1 MSKLRNA
8 VTTSVRTGLI
18 LGVVALF
25 VALMG
30 IVVDFNELEVI
41 GGVIGL
47 GHTILLLI
55 GVATGYVSV
64 RGEEKR
70 SYPEAGLMGA
80 IAGLLMGG
88 VLALL
93 VLLIQSVNLRPV
105 FVNATED
112 LIAALTFNQSLGPGI
127 VLLLAV
133 GLVLGI
139 LGGILNQLS
148 PRVRAPILSGLGVVL
163 LCGVLQ
169 EVFLA
174 ILRNF
179 ALPEGFIGFFYLR
192 KGLTPLGAVCLFV
205 LTVIISVARPYLGP
219 AIRRSYDQLNPTGKA
234 VVGTVVLLAVALLMA
249 LIFLRLP
256 IPMPETIG
264 KPVQAAAVFCLL
276 GLLPAAVVWLVARSG
291 ATNGLNSAVPSRRQ
305 PTQRGRLL
313 LRGSLVSIGVF
324 VLVTLPFMVGLYWS
338 DVTVLFGLLCLMG
351 LGLNIVVGFA
361 GLLDLGYV
369 AFFAIGAYAAG
380 LLTSMR
386 SSLAWGWS
394 FWAAWPVAMFCAAM
408 AGILLGVPVL
418 RMRGDYLAIVTLG
431 FGEIIR
437 VLALSDLLKPYIGGA
452 QGILEIPKP
461 TIGGLTLLTSQHLY
475 YLILL
480 GGLVAIF
487 ISWRLSDSRV
497 GRAWIAIREDEDVAE
512 AVGIN
517 LVQYKLFAFAI
528 GALLAGVSGA
538 IFASKLSS
546 IYPHSFN
553 LIWSINALCLIIVG
567 GVASIPG
574 VVVGAF
580 AMVFLPEVLRFAA
593 EYRYLMYGAALVV
606 MMLVKPEGLWPA
618 ELLRR
623 ELHPEAEMAEEV
635 A

>member
-1 MSKLRNA
+1 MSELRHA
-8 VTTSVRTGLI
+8 VITSVRTGLI
-18 LGVVALF
+18 LGIVALF

-55 GVATGYVSV
+55 GVGTGYVAV
-64 RGEEKR
+64 RGEEER
-70 SYPEAGLMGA
+70 SYPEAGLLGA

-105 FVNATED
+105 FINATD
-112 LIAALTFNQSLGPGI
+112 TLIAALTFNQGLGLGI
-127 VLLLAV
+127 VLLLAG

-139 LGGILNQLS
+139 IGGILYPLS
-148 PRVRAPILSGLGVVL
+148 PRVRAPILTGLGVVL

-179 ALPEGFIGFFYLR
+179 ALPEGLIGFFYYR
-192 KGLTPLGAVCLFV
+192 KGLTPLGAASLFI
-205 LTVIISVARPYLGP
+205 LAVIISAARPHLGP
-219 AIRRSYDQLNPTGKA
+219 AISRSYDQLNPTGKA
-234 VVGTVVLLAVALLMA
+234 VGGAVVLLAVAILLA

-264 KPVQAAAVFCLL
+264 KPVQEAIVFCLL
-276 GLLPAAVVWLVARSG
+276 GLLPAAVVWLVARS
-291 ATNGLNSAVPSRRQ
+291 RRQ
-305 PTQRGRLL
+305 PAQRGRLL
-313 LRGSLVSIGVF
+313 LRGSLVSTGVF
-324 VLVTLPFMVGLYWS
+324 ALATLPFMVGLYWS
-338 DVTVLFGLLCLMG
+338 DVTDLFGLLVLMG

-369 AFFAIGAYAAG
+369 AFFAIGAYTAG

-394 FWAAWPVAMFCAAM
+394 FWAAWPVAMFAAAM

-437 VLALSDLLKPYIGGA
+437 VLALSDLLKPYFGGA
-452 QGILEIPKP
+452 QGILEVPKP
-461 TIGGLTLLTSQHLY
+461 VIGGLTLLTSQHLY

-480 GGLVAIF
+480 GCLVAIF

-512 AVGIN
+512 AMGIN

-618 ELLRR
+618 ERRRR
-623 ELHPEAEMAEEV
+623 ELRAEAEMVEE
-635 A
+635 AA

>member
-1 MSKLRNA
+1 MSELRNP
-8 VTTSVRTGLI
+8 VITSVRMGLI
-18 LGVVALF
+18 LGVAALF

-30 IVVDFNELEVI
+30 VVVDFNELEVI

-55 GVATGYVSV
+55 GVAAGYATV

-70 SYPEAGLMGA
+70 SYPEAGLLGA

-105 FVNATED
+105 FVNATDD
-112 LIAALTFNQSLGPGI
+112 LIAALTFNQSLGLGI

-133 GLVLGI
+133 GLALGI
-139 LGGILNQLS
+139 IGGILNQSS
-148 PRVRAPILSGLGVVL
+148 PRVRAPILTGLGVVL

-169 EVFLA
+169 EIFVA

-179 ALPEGFIGFFYLR
+179 ALPEGFIGFFYYR
-192 KGLTPLGAVCLFV
+192 KGLTPLGAVSLFT
-205 LTVIISVARPYLGP
+205 LTVIISLARPYLGP
-219 AIRRSYDQLNPTGKA
+219 AIRRSYDELNPTGKA
-234 VVGTVVLLAVALLMA
+234 AVGAAVLLVVAILMA
-249 LIFLRLP
+249 LIFVRLP
-256 IPMPETIG
+256 IPIPETIG
-264 KPVQAAAVFCLL
+264 KPVQAAIVFGLF
-276 GLLPAAVVWLVARSG
+276 GLLPAAVVWLVAG
-291 ATNGLNSAVPSRRQ
+291 SRRQ
-305 PTQRGRLL
+305 PVQRGRLL
-313 LRGSLVSIGVF
+313 LRGSLVSTGVF
-324 VLVTLPFMVGLYWS
+324 VLATLPFMVGLYWS
-338 DVTVLFGLLCLMG
+338 DVSVLFGLLVLMG
-351 LGLNIVVGFA
+351 FGLNIVVGFA

-369 AFFAIGAYAAG
+369 AFFAIGAYTAG

-394 FWAAWPVAMFCAAM
+394 FWAAWPVAMFGAAM

-461 TIGGLTLLTSQHLY
+461 TIAGLTLLTSQHLY
-475 YLILL
+475 YLMLL

-512 AVGIN
+512 AMGIN

-567 GVASIPG
+567 GLASIPG

-606 MMLVKPEGLWPA
+606 MMLVKPEGLWPV
-618 ELLRR
+618 EQRQR
-623 ELHPEAEMAEEV
+623 ELRAEAEMAEE
-635 A
+635 AA

>member
-1 MSKLRNA
+1 MSELRSA
-8 VTTSVRTGLI
+8 VITSVRTGLI
-18 LGVVALF
+18 LGVVAVF

-41 GGVIGL
+41 GRVIGL

-55 GVATGYVSV
+55 GMAVGYVAV

-70 SYPEAGLMGA
+70 SYPETGLMGA

-105 FVNATED
+105 FINATKD
-112 LIAALTFNQSLGPGI
+112 LIAALTFNQSLGLGI

-133 GLVLGI
+133 GLILGI
-139 LGGILNQLS
+139 IGGILHRLS
-148 PRVRAPILSGLGVVL
+148 PRVRSPILTGLMVVL

-169 EVFLA
+169 EMFLA

-179 ALPEGFIGFFYLR
+179 ALPEGFIGFFYYR
-192 KGLTPLGAVCLFV
+192 KGLTPLGAVSLFV

-219 AIRRSYDQLNPTGKA
+219 AVSRSYDQLNPTGKA
-234 VVGTVVLLAVALLMA
+234 VVGAVVLLAGAILAA
-249 LIFLRLP
+249 LIFVRLP
-256 IPMPETIG
+256 IPIPETIG
-264 KPVQAAAVFCLL
+264 KPVQAAAVFGLF
-276 GLLPAAVVWLVARSG
+276 GLLPAVVVWLVPRSG
-291 ATNGLNSAVPSRRQ
+291 ATAPSRGQ
-305 PTQRGRLL
+305 PAQRGRLL
-313 LRGSLVSIGVF
+313 LRSSLISIGVF
-324 VLVTLPFMVGLYWS
+324 VLATLPFMVGLYWS
-338 DVTVLFGLLCLMG
+338 DVTVLFGIYVLMG

-369 AFFAIGAYAAG
+369 AFFAIGAYTAG
-380 LLTSMR
+380 LFTSMR

-394 FWAAWPVAMFCAAM
+394 FWTAWPVAMFAAAM

-437 VLALSDLLKPYIGGA
+437 VLALSDLLKPYFGGA

-461 TIGGLTLLTSQHLY
+461 VVGGLTLLTSQYLY

-480 GGLVAIF
+480 GCLVAIF

-512 AVGIN
+512 AMGIN

-528 GALLAGVSGA
+528 GALFAGGSGA
-538 IFASKLSS
+538 IFGSKLSS

-553 LIWSINALCLIIVG
+553 LIISVNVLCLIIVG
-567 GVASIPG
+567 GIASIPG
-574 VVVGAF
+574 VVVGGF
-580 AMVFLPEVLRFAA
+580 AMLFLPEVLRFAA

-606 MMLVKPEGLWPA
+606 MMLVKPEGFWPA
-618 ELLRR
+618 ERRRR
-623 ELHPEAEMAEEV
+623 ELRAEAEMAEE
-635 A
+635 AA

>member
-1 MSKLRNA
+1 MGELRNA
-8 VTTSVRTGLI
+8 VITSARTGLI
-18 LGVVALF
+18 LGVVAVF

-30 IVVDFNELEVI
+30 VVVDFNELEVI

-47 GHTILLLI
+47 GHTILLLL
-55 GVATGYVSV
+55 GVAVGYVTV

-70 SYPEAGLMGA
+70 SYPQAGLMGA
-80 IAGLLMGG
+80 VAGLLMGG
-88 VLALL
+88 MLALL

-105 FVNATED
+105 FINATED
-112 LIAALTFNQSLGPGI
+112 LIAALTFNQSLGLGL

-133 GLVLGI
+133 SLVLGI
-139 LGGILNQLS
+139 MGSILKQLS
-148 PRVRAPILSGLGVVL
+148 PHVRSPILTGLMVVL

-179 ALPEGFIGFFYLR
+179 ALPEGFIGFFYYR
-192 KGLTPLGAVCLFV
+192 KGLTPLGAVSLFI
-205 LTVIISVARPYLGP
+205 LTAVISAAWPYLGP
-219 AIRRSYDQLNPTGKA
+219 AIRRSYDERHPTGKA
-234 VVGTVVLLAVALLMA
+234 VVGVVALLAVAILAA
-249 LIFLRLP
+249 LIFVRLP
-256 IPMPETIG
+256 IPIPETVG
-264 KPVQAAAVFCLL
+264 KPVQMALVFGLF
-276 GLLPAAVVWLVARSG
+276 GLLPAAVVWLVAR
-291 ATNGLNSAVPSRRQ
+291 PSQQ
-305 PTQRGRLL
+305 PAQRGTLL
-313 LRGSLVSIGVF
+313 LRGSLVSAGVF
-324 VLVTLPFMVGLYWS
+324 VLATLPFMFGLYWA
-338 DVTVLFGLLCLMG
+338 DVTVLFGILTLMG
-351 LGLNIVVGFA
+351 LGLNIVIGFA

-369 AFFAIGAYAAG
+369 AFFAIGAYTAG

-394 FWAAWPVAMFCAAM
+394 FWAAWPIALVFAAM
-408 AGILLGVPVL
+408 AGVLLGVPVL

-452 QGILEIPKP
+452 QGILEVPKP
-461 TIGGLTLLTSQHLY
+461 VIFGITLLTSQHLY

-480 GGLVAIF
+480 GCLAAIF

-497 GRAWIAIREDEDVAE
+497 GRAWIAVREDEDVAE
-512 AVGIN
+512 AMGIN

-538 IFASKLSS
+538 VFAAKLSS

-574 VVVGAF
+574 VVVGSF

-618 ELLRR
+618 ERRRR
-623 ELHPEAEMAEEV
+623 ELHAEAEVAEE
-635 A
+635 AA

>member
-1 MSKLRNA
+1 MSELRNT
-8 VTTSVRTGLI
+8 VITSARTGLI
-18 LGVVALF
+18 LGIVAVF

-30 IVVDFNELEVI
+30 VVVDFNEMEVI

-55 GVATGYVSV
+55 GVAVGYAAV

-70 SYPEAGLMGA
+70 TYPEVGLMGA
-80 IAGLLMGG
+80 VAGLLTGG
-88 VLALL
+88 MLALL

-105 FVNATED
+105 FINATED
-112 LIAALTFNQSLGPGI
+112 LIAALTFNQGLGLGL
-127 VLLLAV
+127 VLLLAAS
-133 GLVLGI
+133 LALGI
-139 LGGILNQLS
+139 MGSILKQLS
-148 PRVRAPILSGLGVVL
+148 PHARSPILTGLMVVL

-179 ALPEGFIGFFYLR
+179 ALPEGFIGFFYYR
-192 KGLTPLGAVCLFV
+192 KGLTPLGAVSLFI
-205 LTVIISVARPYLGP
+205 LTAVISVAWPYLGP
-219 AIRRSYDQLNPTGKA
+219 AIRRSYDEFDPTRKSA
-234 VVGTVVLLAVALLMA
+234 VGVVALFAVAILAA
-249 LIFLRLP
+249 LIFVRLP
-256 IPMPETIG
+256 IPIPETVG
-264 KPVQAAAVFCLL
+264 KPVQMAVVFCLL
-276 GLLPAAVVWLVARSG
+276 GLLPAAVVWLVAR
-291 ATNGLNSAVPSRRQ
+291 PSQQPARRG
-305 PTQRGRLL
+305 TLL
-313 LRGSLVSIGVF
+313 LRGSLVSAGVF
-324 VLVTLPFMVGLYWS
+324 TLATLPFMVGLYWS
-338 DVTVLFGLLCLMG
+338 DVTVLFGILTLMG

-369 AFFAIGAYAAG
+369 AFFAIGAYTAG

-394 FWAAWPVAMFCAAM
+394 FWAAWPFALIFAAL

-452 QGILEIPKP
+452 QGILEVPKP
-461 TIGGLTLLTSQHLY
+461 TIGNLTFLTSQHLY

-480 GGLVAIF
+480 GCLAAIF

-497 GRAWIAIREDEDVAE
+497 GRAWIAVREDEDVAE
-512 AVGIN
+512 AMGIN

-538 IFASKLSS
+538 VFATKLSS

-567 GVASIPG
+567 GIASIPG

-618 ELLRR
+618 ERRRR
-623 ELHPEAEMAEEV
+623 ELHAEAEIAEE
-635 A
+635 AT

>member
-1 MSKLRNA
+1 MSGLRNA
-8 VTTSVRTGLI
+8 VVTSARTGLI
-18 LGVVALF
+18 LGVVAVF

-30 IVVDFNELEVI
+30 VVVDFNELEVI

-55 GVATGYVSV
+55 GVATGYVAV
-64 RGEEKR
+64 RGEERR
-70 SYPEAGLMGA
+70 SYLEVGLLGA
-80 IAGLLMGG
+80 IAGLLMTG

-105 FVNATED
+105 FVNATDD
-112 LIAALTFNQSLGPGI
+112 LIAALTLNQGLGLGI

-139 LGGILNQLS
+139 VGAILNQLS
-148 PRVRAPILSGLGVVL
+148 PRVRAPILTGLGAVL
-163 LCGVLQ
+163 LCGILQ
-169 EVFLA
+169 EVLLA

-179 ALPEGFIGFFYLR
+179 ALPEGLIGFFYYR
-192 KGLTPLGAVCLFV
+192 KGLTPRGAVSLFI
-205 LTVIISVARPYLGP
+205 LPAVINAAWPYLGP
-219 AIRRSYDQLNPTGKA
+219 TTRRSYDRLAPAGKA
-234 VVGTVVLLAVALLMA
+234 IVGTVILLVVAILAA
-249 LIFLRLP
+249 LIFVRLP
-256 IPMPETIG
+256 IPLPETMG
-264 KPVQAAAVFCLL
+264 KPVQMAIVFCLL
-276 GLLPAAVVWLVARSG
+276 GPVPAVVVWLLTRSG
-291 ATNGLNSAVPSRRQ
+291 VAAPSRPQ
-305 PTQRGRLL
+305 PGQRGQLL
-313 LRGSLVSIGVF
+313 LRSSLISIGVF
-324 VLVTLPFMVGLYWS
+324 VLATLPFMVGLYWS
-338 DVTVLFGLLCLMG
+338 DVSVLFGLLTLMG

-369 AFFAIGAYAAG
+369 AFFAIGAYTAG

-394 FWAAWPVAMFCAAM
+394 FWAAWPIAMVFAAM

-452 QGILEIPKP
+452 QGILEVPKP

-480 GGLVAIF
+480 GCLVAIF

-512 AVGIN
+512 AMGIN

-618 ELLRR
+618 ERRQR
-623 ELHPEAEMAEEV
+623 ELHAGEEMAEEAV
-635 A
+635 

>member
-1 MSKLRNA
+1 MSELRSA
-8 VTTSVRTGLI
+8 VITSVRTGLI
-18 LGVVALF
+18 LGVVAVF

-41 GGVIGL
+41 GRVLGL

-55 GVATGYVSV
+55 GMAVGYVAV

-70 SYPEAGLMGA
+70 SYPETGLMGA
-80 IAGLLMGG
+80 IAGLLTGG
-88 VLALL
+88 VLVLL

-105 FVNATED
+105 FINATKD
-112 LIAALTFNQSLGPGI
+112 LIAALTFNQSLGLGI

-133 GLVLGI
+133 GLILGI
-139 LGGILNQLS
+139 IGGILHRLS
-148 PRVRAPILSGLGVVL
+148 PSVRSPILTGLMVVL

-169 EVFLA
+169 EMFLA

-179 ALPEGFIGFFYLR
+179 ALPEGFIGFFYYR
-192 KGLTPLGAVCLFV
+192 KGLTPLGAVSLFV

-219 AIRRSYDQLNPTGKA
+219 AVRRSYDQLNPTGKA
-234 VVGTVVLLAVALLMA
+234 IVGAVVLLAGAILAA
-249 LIFLRLP
+249 LIFVRLP
-256 IPMPETIG
+256 IPIPETIG
-264 KPVQAAAVFCLL
+264 KPVQAAAVFGLF
-276 GLLPAAVVWLVARSG
+276 GLLPAVVVWLVPRSG
-291 ATNGLNSAVPSRRQ
+291 ATAPSRGQ
-305 PTQRGRLL
+305 PAQRGRLL
-313 LRGSLVSIGVF
+313 LRSSLISIGVF

-338 DVTVLFGLLCLMG
+338 DVTVLFGIYVLMG

-369 AFFAIGAYAAG
+369 AFFAIGAYTAG

-394 FWAAWPVAMFCAAM
+394 FWAAWPVAMFFAAM
-408 AGILLGVPVL
+408 AGVLLGVPVL

-437 VLALSDLLKPYIGGA
+437 VLALSDLLKPYFGGA

-461 TIGGLTLLTSQHLY
+461 VVGGLTLLTSQYLY

-480 GGLVAIF
+480 GCLVAIF
-487 ISWRLSDSRV
+487 ISWRLSESRV

-512 AVGIN
+512 AMGIN

-528 GALLAGVSGA
+528 GALLAGGSGA
-538 IFASKLSS
+538 IFGSKLSS

-553 LIWSINALCLIIVG
+553 LIISVNVLCLIIVG

-574 VVVGAF
+574 VVVGGF
-580 AMVFLPEVLRFAA
+580 AMLFLPEVLRFAA

-618 ELLRR
+618 ERRRR
-623 ELHPEAEMAEEV
+623 ELRAEAEMAEE
-635 A
+635 AA

>member
-1 MSKLRNA
+1 MSELRNA
-8 VTTSVRTGLI
+8 VITSVRMGLI
-18 LGVVALF
+18 LGVVAVF

-30 IVVDFNELEVI
+30 VVVDFNELEVI
-41 GGVIGL
+41 GRVIGL

-55 GVATGYVSV
+55 GMATGYVAV
-64 RGEEKR
+64 RGEDRR
-70 SYPEAGLMGA
+70 SYLEAGLLGA
-80 IAGLLMGG
+80 IAGLLTGG

-93 VLLIQSVNLRPV
+93 VLLIHNVNLRPV
-105 FVNATED
+105 FINATEA
-112 LIAALTFNQSLGPGI
+112 LIAALTFNQSLGLGI

-133 GLVLGI
+133 VLVLGI

-148 PRVRAPILSGLGVVL
+148 PRLRAAILTGLGVVL

-179 ALPEGFIGFFYLR
+179 ALPEGLIGFFYYR
-192 KGLTPLGAVCLFV
+192 KGLTPLGAVSLFI
-205 LTVIISVARPYLGP
+205 LPAVINAAWPYLGP
-219 AIRRSYDQLNPTGKA
+219 AISRSYDQLNPTGRA
-234 VVGTVVLLAVALLMA
+234 VVGTVVLLAVAILVA
-249 LIFLRLP
+249 LIFARLP
-256 IPMPETIG
+256 IPIPETVG
-264 KPVQAAAVFCLL
+264 KPVQMAIVFCLL
-276 GLLPAAVVWLVARSG
+276 GLLPAAGVWLVAR
-291 ATNGLNSAVPSRRQ
+291 PSQQ
-305 PTQRGRLL
+305 PAQRGTLL
-313 LRGSLVSIGVF
+313 LRGSLVCAGVF
-324 VLVTLPFMVGLYWS
+324 VLATLPFMVGLYWA
-338 DVTVLFGLLCLMG
+338 DVTVLFGILCLMG
-351 LGLNIVVGFA
+351 LGLNIVIGFA

-369 AFFAIGAYAAG
+369 AFFAIGAYTAG

-394 FWAAWPVAMFCAAM
+394 FWAAWPIAMVFAAL

-452 QGILEIPKP
+452 QGILEVPKP

-480 GGLVAIF
+480 GCVIAVF

-512 AVGIN
+512 AMGIN

-618 ELLRR
+618 ERRRR
-623 ELHPEAEMAEEV
+623 ELHAGEEMAEE
-635 A
+635 AA

>member
-1 MSKLRNA
+1 MSELRNA
-8 VTTSVRTGLI
+8 VITSVRTGLI
-18 LGVVALF
+18 LGVAAVF

-30 IVVDFNELEVI
+30 IVLDFNQLEVI
-41 GGVIGL
+41 GGVLGL

-55 GVATGYVSV
+55 GVAAGYVAVKTTNLS
-64 RGEEKR
+64 EERR
-70 SYPEAGLMGA
+70 SYPEAGLLGA
-80 IAGLLMGG
+80 IAGLLMAG

-93 VLLIQSVNLRPV
+93 VLLIHNVNLRPV
-105 FVNATED
+105 FVNATET

-139 LGGILNQLS
+139 IGGILNQLS
-148 PRVRAPILSGLGVVL
+148 PGVRAPILTGLTVVL

-169 EVFLA
+169 EMFLA
-174 ILRNF
+174 ILGNF
-179 ALPEGFIGFFYLR
+179 ALPEGFIGFLYYR
-192 KGLTPLGAVCLFV
+192 KGLTPLGAVSLLI
-205 LTVIISVARPYLGP
+205 LTVMISAARPYLGP
-219 AIRRSYDQLNPTGKA
+219 AISRSYDRFNPAGKTI
-234 VVGTVVLLAVALLMA
+234 VGTAVLLAVAILMA

-256 IPMPETIG
+256 IPIPETIG
-264 KPVQAAAVFCLL
+264 KPVQAALVFGLL
-276 GLLPAAVVWLVARSG
+276 GLLPAAVVWFVAR
-291 ATNGLNSAVPSRRQ
+291 SRRQ
-305 PTQRGRLL
+305 PAQRGRLL
-313 LRGSLVSIGVF
+313 LRGSLVSTGVF
-324 VLVTLPFMVGLYWS
+324 VLATLPFMVGLYWT
-338 DVTVLFGLLCLMG
+338 DVFDNFGLYVLMG
-351 LGLNIVVGFA
+351 LGLNVVIGFA

-369 AFFAIGAYAAG
+369 AFFAIGAYTAG
-380 LLTSMR
+380 LFTSMR

-394 FWAAWPVAMFCAAM
+394 FWAAWPIALCFAAM
-408 AGILLGVPVL
+408 AGIILGVPVL

-480 GGLVAIF
+480 GCLLAIF

-512 AVGIN
+512 AMGIN

-553 LIWSINALCLIIVG
+553 LIISINVLCLIIVG
-567 GVASIPG
+567 GIASIPG

-580 AMVFLPEVLRFAA
+580 AMLFLPEVLRFAA

-618 ELLRR
+618 ERRRR
-623 ELHPEAEMAEEV
+623 ELHAAEEMAEE
-635 A
+635 AA

>member
-1 MSKLRNA
+1 MSELRNA
-8 VTTSVRTGLI
+8 VITSVRTGLI
-18 LGVVALF
+18 LGVVAVF

-30 IVVDFNELEVI
+30 IVLDFNELEVI

-55 GVATGYVSV
+55 GVAVGYVAV
-64 RGEEKR
+64 RGEERR

-80 IAGLLMGG
+80 IAGLVMGG

-93 VLLIQSVNLRPV
+93 VLLIHNVNLRPV
-105 FVNATED
+105 FINATED
-112 LIAALTFNQSLGPGI
+112 LIAALTFNQSLGLGI

-133 GLVLGI
+133 GLILGI
-139 LGGILNQLS
+139 IGGILHRLS
-148 PRVRAPILSGLGVVL
+148 PSVRSPILTGLMVVL

-169 EVFLA
+169 EMFLA

-179 ALPEGFIGFFYLR
+179 ALPEGLIGFFYYR
-192 KGLTPLGAVCLFV
+192 KGLTPLGAASLFILAV
-205 LTVIISVARPYLGP
+205 VISAARPYLGP
-219 AIRRSYDQLNPTGKA
+219 AISRSYDQLKPTGKA
-234 VVGTVVLLAVALLMA
+234 VVGAVVLLAVAILAA
-249 LIFLRLP
+249 LIFVRLP
-256 IPMPETIG
+256 IPIPETIG
-264 KPVQAAAVFCLL
+264 KPVQMAIVFCLL
-276 GLLPAAVVWLVARSG
+276 GLLPAAVIWLVAQ
-291 ATNGLNSAVPSRRQ
+291 SRRQ
-305 PTQRGRLL
+305 PAQRGRLL
-313 LRGSLVSIGVF
+313 LRGSLVSTGVF
-324 VLVTLPFMVGLYWS
+324 ALATLPFMVGLYWS
-338 DVTVLFGLLCLMG
+338 DVTDLFGLYVLMG

-369 AFFAIGAYAAG
+369 AFFAIGAYTAG
-380 LLTSMR
+380 LFTSMR

-394 FWAAWPVAMFCAAM
+394 FWAAWPVAMFFAAM

-437 VLALSDLLKPYIGGA
+437 VLALSDLLKPYFGGA

-461 TIGGLTLLTSQHLY
+461 VVGGLTLLTSQYLY

-480 GGLVAIF
+480 GCLVAIF

-512 AVGIN
+512 AMGIN

-528 GALLAGVSGA
+528 GALFAGGSGA
-538 IFASKLSS
+538 VFGSKLSS

-553 LIWSINALCLIIVG
+553 LIISVNVLCLIIVG

-580 AMVFLPEVLRFAA
+580 AMLFLPEVLRFAA

-618 ELLRR
+618 EQRRR
-623 ELHPEAEMAEEV
+623 ELRAGEEMAEE
-635 A
+635 AA

>member
-1 MSKLRNA
+1 M
-8 VTTSVRTGLI
+8 
-18 LGVVALF
+18 
-25 VALMG
+25 
-30 IVVDFNELEVI
+30 
-41 GGVIGL
+41 
-47 GHTILLLI
+47 
-55 GVATGYVSV
+55 
-64 RGEEKR
+64 
-70 SYPEAGLMGA
+70 
-80 IAGLLMGG
+80 
-88 VLALL
+88 
-93 VLLIQSVNLRPV
+93 
-105 FVNATED
+105 
-112 LIAALTFNQSLGPGI
+112 
-127 VLLLAV
+127 
-133 GLVLGI
+133 
-139 LGGILNQLS
+139 
-148 PRVRAPILSGLGVVL
+148 
-163 LCGVLQ
+163 
-169 EVFLA
+169 FLA

-179 ALPEGFIGFFYLR
+179 ALPEGLIGFFYYR
-192 KGLTPLGAVCLFV
+192 KGLTPLGAVTLFI
-205 LTVIISVARPYLGP
+205 LTVVISVAWPYLGP
-219 AIRRSYDQLNPTGKA
+219 ALRRFYDQLNPTGKT
-234 VVGTVVLLAVALLMA
+234 VVGAVALFAVAILMA

-256 IPMPETIG
+256 IPIPETIG

-276 GLLPAAVVWLVARSG
+276 GLLPAAVVWLMGRS
-291 ATNGLNSAVPSRRQ
+291 RQ
-305 PTQRGRLL
+305 QPAQRGQLL
-313 LRGSLVSIGVF
+313 LRGSLFSTGVF
-324 VLVTLPFMVGLYWS
+324 VLATLPFMVGLYWT
-338 DVTVLFGLLCLMG
+338 DVFDNFGLYVLMG

-369 AFFAIGAYAAG
+369 AFFAIGAYTAG

-394 FWAAWPVAMFCAAM
+394 FWAAWPVALFFAAM

-437 VLALSDLLKPYIGGA
+437 VLALSDLLKPYVGGA

-461 TIGGLTLLTSQHLY
+461 VIGGLTLLTSQHLY

-480 GGLVAIF
+480 GCLVAIF
-487 ISWRLSDSRV
+487 VSWRLSESRV

-512 AVGIN
+512 AMGIN

-538 IFASKLSS
+538 IFGSKLSS

-553 LIWSINALCLIIVG
+553 LIISVNVLCLIIVG

-580 AMVFLPEVLRFAA
+580 AMLFLPEVLRFAA

-618 ELLRR
+618 ERRQR
-623 ELHPEAEMAEEV
+623 ELRAEAEMAEEV

>member
-1 MSKLRNA
+1 MSELRNA
-8 VTTSVRTGLI
+8 VITSVRMGII
-18 LGVVALF
+18 LGVVAVF

-30 IVVDFNELEVI
+30 VVMDFNELEVI

-55 GVATGYVSV
+55 GMAVGYVAV
-64 RGEEKR
+64 RGEERR
-70 SYPEAGLMGA
+70 SYLEAGLMGA

-88 VLALL
+88 VLVLL
-93 VLLIQSVNLRPV
+93 VLLIHNVNLRPV
-105 FVNATED
+105 FVNATET
-112 LIAALTFNQSLGPGI
+112 LIAALTFNQGLGLGI

-133 GLVLGI
+133 DLVLGI
-139 LGGILNQLS
+139 IGGILHQLP
-148 PRVRAPILSGLGVVL
+148 PRVRAPILTGLGVVL
-163 LCGVLQ
+163 LCAVLQ
-169 EVFLA
+169 EMFLA

-179 ALPEGFIGFFYLR
+179 ALPEEFIGFFYYR
-192 KGLTPLGAVCLFV
+192 KGLTPLGAVFLFV
-205 LTVIISVARPYLGP
+205 LPVIISAARPYLGP
-219 AIRRSYDQLNPTGKA
+219 AISRSYDQLNPTGET
-234 VVGTVVLLAVALLMA
+234 VVGAAVLLAVAILLVV
-249 LIFLRLP
+249 IFLRLP
-256 IPMPETIG
+256 IPIPETIG
-264 KPVQAAAVFCLL
+264 KPAQAASVFGLF
-276 GLLPAAVVWLVARSG
+276 GLLPAAVVWLVARS
-291 ATNGLNSAVPSRRQ
+291 RRQ
-305 PTQRGRLL
+305 PVQQGGLL
-313 LRGSLVSIGVF
+313 LRGSLVSTGVF
-324 VLVTLPFMVGLYWS
+324 ALATLPFMVGLYWS
-338 DVTVLFGLLCLMG
+338 DVTVLFGIYVLMG

-380 LLTSMR
+380 LFTSMR

-394 FWAAWPVAMFCAAM
+394 FWAAWPVAMFFAAM
-408 AGILLGVPVL
+408 AGILLGIPVL

-437 VLALSDLLKPYIGGA
+437 VLALSDLLKPYFGGA

-461 TIGGLTLLTSQHLY
+461 VIGGLTLLTSQYLY

-480 GGLVAIF
+480 GCLVAIF

-512 AVGIN
+512 AMGIN

-528 GALLAGVSGA
+528 GALLAGGSGA
-538 IFASKLSS
+538 VFGSKLSS

-553 LIWSINALCLIIVG
+553 LIISVNVLCLIIVG

-580 AMVFLPEVLRFAA
+580 AMLFLPEVLRFAA
-593 EYRYLMYGAALVV
+593 EYRYLMYGAALVM

-618 ELLRR
+618 ERRRR
-623 ELHPEAEMAEEV
+623 ELRAEVEIAEE
-635 A
+635 AA

>member
-1 MSKLRNA
+1 MRNA
-8 VTTSVRTGLI
+8 LLTSVRTGLI
-18 LGVVALF
+18 LGVVAVF

-55 GVATGYVSV
+55 GMATGYVAV
-64 RGEEKR
+64 RGEER
-70 SYPEAGLMGA
+70 RGYPEAGLMGA
-80 IAGLLMGG
+80 VAGLLMGG

-93 VLLIQSVNLRPV
+93 VLLIHNINLRPV

-112 LIAALTFNQSLGPGI
+112 LIAALTFNQSLGLGI

-139 LGGILNQLS
+139 VGGILHRLP
-148 PRVRAPILSGLGVVL
+148 PRVRAPILTGLIVVL

-169 EVFLA
+169 EMFLA

-179 ALPEGFIGFFYLR
+179 ALPEGFIGFFYYR
-192 KGLTPLGAVCLFV
+192 KGLTPLGAVSLFI
-205 LTVIISVARPYLGP
+205 LAVIISAARPYLGP
-219 AIRRSYDQLNPTGKA
+219 AVRRSYDQLDPTGKA
-234 VVGTVVLLAVALLMA
+234 VVGAVVLLAGAIVAA
-249 LIFLRLP
+249 LIFVRLP
-256 IPMPETIG
+256 IPIPETMG
-264 KPVQAAAVFCLL
+264 KPVQAAAVFGLF
-276 GLLPAAVVWLVARSG
+276 GLLPTAVVWLVAQ
-291 ATNGLNSAVPSRRQ
+291 SRRQ
-305 PTQRGRLL
+305 PAQRGRLL
-313 LRGSLVSIGVF
+313 LRSSLISIGVF
-324 VLVTLPFMVGLYWS
+324 ALATLPFMVGLYWA
-338 DVTVLFGLLCLMG
+338 DVTVLFGIYVLMG

-369 AFFAIGAYAAG
+369 AFFAIGAYTAG

-394 FWAAWPVAMFCAAM
+394 FWAAWPVAMFAAAM

-437 VLALSDLLKPYIGGA
+437 VLALSDLLKPYFGGA

-461 TIGGLTLLTSQHLY
+461 VIGGLTLLTSQHLY

-480 GGLVAIF
+480 GCLVAIF

-512 AVGIN
+512 AMGIN

-528 GALLAGVSGA
+528 GALLAGGSGA
-538 IFASKLSS
+538 IFGSKLSS

-553 LIWSINALCLIIVG
+553 LIISVNVLCLIIVG

-574 VVVGAF
+574 VVVGGF
-580 AMVFLPEVLRFAA
+580 AMLFLPEVLRFAA

-618 ELLRR
+618 ERRRR
-623 ELHPEAEMAEEV
+623 ELHAGEEMVEEAE
-635 A
+635 

>member
-1 MSKLRNA
+1 MSELRDA
-8 VTTSVRTGLI
+8 VITSVRTGLI
-18 LGVVALF
+18 LGVVAVF

-55 GVATGYVSV
+55 GVATGYVTV
-64 RGEEKR
+64 RGEERR
-70 SYPEAGLMGA
+70 SYPEAGLVGA

-93 VLLIQSVNLRPV
+93 VLLIHNVNLRPV
-105 FVNATED
+105 FVNATEL
-112 LIAALTFNQSLGPGI
+112 LIAALTFNQGLGLGI
-127 VLLLAV
+127 VLLLVV

-139 LGGILNQLS
+139 VGGILHRLP
-148 PRVRAPILSGLGVVL
+148 PRVRAPILTGLIVVL

-169 EVFLA
+169 EMFLA

-179 ALPEGFIGFFYLR
+179 ALPEGFIGFFYFR
-192 KGLTPLGAVCLFV
+192 KGLTPLGAASLFI
-205 LTVIISVARPYLGP
+205 LTVIISAARPYLGP
-219 AIRRSYDQLNPTGKA
+219 AIRRFYDRLNPAGKA
-234 VVGTVVLLAVALLMA
+234 VVGAAVLLAVAILAA
-249 LIFLRLP
+249 LIFVRLP
-256 IPMPETIG
+256 TPISETIA
-264 KPVQAAAVFCLL
+264 KPVQVAAVFGLF
-276 GLLPAAVVWLVARSG
+276 GLLPTAVVWLVAQ
-291 ATNGLNSAVPSRRQ
+291 SRRQ
-305 PTQRGRLL
+305 PAQPGRLL
-313 LRGSLVSIGVF
+313 LRGSLVSTGVF
-324 VLVTLPFMVGLYWS
+324 VLATLPFMVGLYWS
-338 DVTVLFGLLCLMG
+338 DVTVLFGIYVLMG

-369 AFFAIGAYAAG
+369 AFFAIGAYTAG
-380 LLTSMR
+380 LFTSMR

-394 FWAAWPVAMFCAAM
+394 FWAAWPVAMFFAAM
-408 AGILLGVPVL
+408 AGVLLGIPVL

-437 VLALSDLLKPYIGGA
+437 VLALSDLLKPYFGGA

-461 TIGGLTLLTSQHLY
+461 VIGGLTLLTSQYLY

-480 GGLVAIF
+480 GCLVAIF
-487 ISWRLSDSRV
+487 VSWRLSDSRV

-512 AVGIN
+512 AMGIN

-528 GALLAGVSGA
+528 GALLAGGSGA
-538 IFASKLSS
+538 IFGSKLSS

-553 LIWSINALCLIIVG
+553 LIISVNVLCLIIVG

-574 VVVGAF
+574 VVVGGF
-580 AMVFLPEVLRFAA
+580 AMLFLPEVLRFAA

-618 ELLRR
+618 ERRRR
-623 ELHPEAEMAEEV
+623 ELRAEAEMAEETI
-635 A
+635 

>member
-1 MSKLRNA
+1 MSELRNA
-8 VTTSVRTGLI
+8 VITSVRTGLI
-18 LGVVALF
+18 LGVVAVF
-25 VALMG
+25 MALMG

-55 GVATGYVSV
+55 GVATGYVAA
-64 RGEEKR
+64 RGEERR

-93 VLLIQSVNLRPV
+93 ALLIHNVNLRLV
-105 FVNATED
+105 FVNATET
-112 LIAALTFNQSLGPGI
+112 LIAALTFNQGLGLGI

-133 GLVLGI
+133 GLILGMI
-139 LGGILNQLS
+139 GGILHRLS
-148 PRVRAPILSGLGVVL
+148 PSVRSPILTGLAVVL
-163 LCGVLQ
+163 LCGILQ
-169 EVFLA
+169 EMFLA

-179 ALPEGFIGFFYLR
+179 ALPEEFIGFFYYR
-192 KGLTPLGAVCLFV
+192 KGLTPLGAVSLFV
-205 LTVIISVARPYLGP
+205 LPVIISLTRPYLGP
-219 AIRRSYDQLNPTGKA
+219 AIRRSYDELNPTGKA
-234 VVGTVVLLAVALLMA
+234 VVGAVVLLAVAILAA
-249 LIFLRLP
+249 LIFVRLP
-256 IPMPETIG
+256 IPIPETIG

-276 GLLPAAVVWLVARSG
+276 GLLPAAVVWLVARS
-291 ATNGLNSAVPSRRQ
+291 RHQ
-305 PTQRGRLL
+305 PAQRGRLL
-313 LRGSLVSIGVF
+313 LRGSLVSTGVF
-324 VLVTLPFMVGLYWS
+324 VLATLPFMVGLYWS
-338 DVTVLFGLLCLMG
+338 DVFDNFGLYVLMG

-369 AFFAIGAYAAG
+369 AFFAIGAYTAG

-386 SSLAWGWS
+386 SSLALGLS
-394 FWAAWPVAMFCAAM
+394 FWWAWPVALCFAAM

-461 TIGGLTLLTSQHLY
+461 VVGGLTLVTSQYLY

-480 GGLVAIF
+480 GCLAAIF

-512 AVGIN
+512 AMGIN

-528 GALLAGVSGA
+528 GALLAGGSGA
-538 IFASKLSS
+538 IFGSKLSS

-553 LIWSINALCLIIVG
+553 LIISVNVLCLIIVG

-580 AMVFLPEVLRFAA
+580 AMLFLPEVLRFAA

-618 ELLRR
+618 ERRRR
-623 ELHPEAEMAEEV
+623 ELRAEAEMAEE
-635 A
+635 AA

>member
-1 MSKLRNA
+1 
-8 VTTSVRTGLI
+8 
-18 LGVVALF
+18 
-25 VALMG
+25 
-30 IVVDFNELEVI
+30 LEVI

-55 GVATGYVSV
+55 GVAVGYVAV
-64 RGEEKR
+64 RGEERR

-80 IAGLLMGG
+80 IAGLVMGG

-93 VLLIQSVNLRPV
+93 VLLIHNVNLRPV
-105 FVNATED
+105 FINATED

-133 GLVLGI
+133 SLVLGI
-139 LGGILNQLS
+139 IGGILHRLS
-148 PRVRAPILSGLGVVL
+148 PSVRSPILTGLMVVL

-169 EVFLA
+169 EMFLAIPILTGLMVVLLCGVLQEMFLA

-179 ALPEGFIGFFYLR
+179 ALPEGLIEFFYYR
-192 KGLTPLGAVCLFV
+192 KGLTPLGAVSLLI
-205 LTVIISVARPYLGP
+205 LTVIISAARPYLGP
-219 AIRRSYDQLNPTGKA
+219 AISRSYDQLKPTGKA
-234 VVGTVVLLAVALLMA
+234 VVGAVVLLAVAILAA
-249 LIFLRLP
+249 LIFVRLP
-256 IPMPETIG
+256 IPIPETIG
-264 KPVQAAAVFCLL
+264 KPVQMAIVFCLL
-276 GLLPAAVVWLVARSG
+276 GLLPAAVVWLVAQ
-291 ATNGLNSAVPSRRQ
+291 SRRQ
-305 PTQRGRLL
+305 PAQRGRLL
-313 LRGSLVSIGVF
+313 LRGSLVSTGVF
-324 VLVTLPFMVGLYWS
+324 VLATLPFMVGLYWS
-338 DVTVLFGLLCLMG
+338 DVTDLFGLYVLMG
-351 LGLNIVVGFA
+351 LGLNIVIGFA

-369 AFFAIGAYAAG
+369 AFFAIGAYTAG

-394 FWAAWPVAMFCAAM
+394 FWAAWPVAIFFAAM

-437 VLALSDLLKPYIGGA
+437 VLALSDLLKPYFGGA
-452 QGILEIPKP
+452 QGILKIPKP

-480 GGLVAIF
+480 GCLVAIF

-512 AVGIN
+512 AMGIN

-528 GALLAGVSGA
+528 GALLAGGSGA
-538 IFASKLSS
+538 IFGSKLSS

-553 LIWSINALCLIIVG
+553 LIISVNVLCLIIVG

-574 VVVGAF
+574 VVVGGF
-580 AMVFLPEVLRFAA
+580 AMLFLPEVLRFAA

-618 ELLRR
+618 EQRRR
-623 ELHPEAEMAEEV
+623 ELRAEEEMAEEV
-635 A
+635 G

>member
-1 MSKLRNA
+1 MSELRNA
-8 VTTSVRTGLI
+8 VITSVKTGLI
-18 LGVVALF
+18 IGVVSVF

-30 IVVDFNELEVI
+30 IIVDFNELDVI

-55 GVATGYVSV
+55 GVAAGYVAV
-64 RGEEKR
+64 RDKEKR

-88 VLALL
+88 ALALL
-93 VLLIQSVNLRPV
+93 VLLIHNVNLRPV
-105 FVNATED
+105 FVNATET
-112 LIAALTFNQSLGPGI
+112 LIAALTLNQGPGLGI
-127 VLLLAV
+127 VLPLAG

-139 LGGILNQLS
+139 IGSVLNQLS
-148 PRVRAPILSGLGVVL
+148 PHVRAPILTGLGVVL

-169 EVFLA
+169 EVFVA

-179 ALPEGFIGFFYLR
+179 ALSEEFIGFFYYR
-192 KGLTPLGAVCLFV
+192 KGLTPLGAISLFM
-205 LTVIISVARPYLGP
+205 LTTIINAAWPYLGP
-219 AIRRSYDQLNPTGKA
+219 VVRRSYDQLNPTGKTI
-234 VVGTVVLLAVALLMA
+234 VGTAVLLAVAILMA
-249 LIFLRLP
+249 LISLRLP
-256 IPMPETIG
+256 IPIPETIG
-264 KPVQAAAVFCLL
+264 KPVLAAAVFGLF
-276 GLLPAAVVWLVARSG
+276 GLLPAAVVWLGARS
-291 ATNGLNSAVPSRRQ
+291 RQ
-305 PTQRGRLL
+305 QPAQRSRLL
-313 LRGSLVSIGVF
+313 LRGSLVSMGVF
-324 VLVTLPFMVGLYWS
+324 ILATLPFMVGLYWT
-338 DVTVLFGLLCLMG
+338 DVFDNFGLYVLMG
-351 LGLNIVVGFA
+351 LGLNIVIGFA

-369 AFFAIGAYAAG
+369 AFFAIGAYTAG
-380 LLTSMR
+380 LFTSMR

-394 FWAAWPVAMFCAAM
+394 FWAAWPVALFFAAM
-408 AGILLGVPVL
+408 AGIILGVPVL

-437 VLALSDLLKPYIGGA
+437 VLALSDLLKPYFGGA

-461 TIGGLTLLTSQHLY
+461 TVGGLTLLTSQHLY

-480 GGLVAIF
+480 GCLVAIF

-512 AVGIN
+512 AMGIN

-538 IFASKLSS
+538 IFATKLSS

-553 LIWSINALCLIIVG
+553 LIISINVLCLIIVG
-567 GVASIPG
+567 GIASIPG

-580 AMVFLPEVLRFAA
+580 AMLFLPEVLRFAA

-618 ELLRR
+618 ERR
-623 ELHPEAEMAEEV
+623 RLELAAAEMTEET